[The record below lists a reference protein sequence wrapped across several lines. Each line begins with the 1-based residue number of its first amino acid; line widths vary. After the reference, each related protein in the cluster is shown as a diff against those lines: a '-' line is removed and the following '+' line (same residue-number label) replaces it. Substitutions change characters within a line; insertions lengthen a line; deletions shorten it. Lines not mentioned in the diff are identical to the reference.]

1 MFLGYESW
9 REILPQEKELYYS
22 RIMNFTSHSKL
33 TDEEFRKPS
42 EQEKNMVNFLVKHL
56 IEEFKFFEE
65 KNQNG
70 H

>member
-1 MFLGYESW
+1 
-9 REILPQEKELYYS
+9 
-22 RIMNFTSHSKL
+22 MNFTSHSKL
-33 TDEEFRKPS
+33 TDEEFRIPS